1 MRASGMREYLDQL
14 LKAVILG
21 IIQGLTEWL
30 PISSTGHLKVA
41 ERLLGLTVPL
51 VFDVVLHMG
60 TLAVIL
66 AFFRSDVKEVL
77 AAFVHL
83 DFKTDHGRLIP
94 LIVVGVIPTALI
106 GLLLYVFF
114 ESALQSLSTIAL
126 AFVLCSFVLYVAK
139 FGREKTDKIGL
150 KEALLVGIAQGVAV
164 VPGLSR
170 SGLTIAA
177 ALLLGIRRKQAFKFS
192 FLLSVPAV
200 AGALAWTVYRE
211 FGELAAS
218 NIGLIE
224 VVAGA
229 AAALVVGYMA
239 LKLLWRVL
247 AKGKFHLFAF
257 YCWVLSG
264 FLALAIFYGVF

>member
-1 MRASGMREYLDQL
+1 MEQL
-14 LKAVILG
+14 IKTVILG
-21 IIQGLTEWL
+21 ITQGLTEWL

-41 ERLLGLTVPL
+41 ERLLRLSAPL
-51 VFDVVLHMG
+51 VFDVVLHVG

-77 AAFVHL
+77 AALVRL
-83 DFKTDHGRLIP
+83 DFKTDYGRLIP

-106 GLLLYVFF
+106 GLLLDVFF

-126 AFVLCSFVLYVAK
+126 AFIICGFVLYVAK
-139 FGREKTDKIGL
+139 FGREKTDKIGF
-150 KEALLVGIAQGVAV
+150 KEALLVGVAQGLAV

-192 FLLSVPAV
+192 FLLSMPAV
-200 AGALAWTVYRE
+200 TGALAWTVYTE

-218 NIGLIE
+218 NVGLVE

-229 AAALVVGYMA
+229 AAALVVGYTA

-247 AKGKFHLFAF
+247 AKGKFHFFAF
-257 YCWVLSG
+257 YCWVLG
-264 FLALAIFYGVF
+264 VFLALALFYGFI